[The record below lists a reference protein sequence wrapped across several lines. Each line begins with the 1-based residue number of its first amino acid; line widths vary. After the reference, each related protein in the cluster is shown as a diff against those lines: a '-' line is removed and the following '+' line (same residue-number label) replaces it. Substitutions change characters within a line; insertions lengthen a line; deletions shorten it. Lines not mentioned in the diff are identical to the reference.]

1 MWVTTG
7 PLLRGRPLYILALK
21 DMWVPVEWLDGCFY
35 PCTRPLAPTAA
46 WGFGDLH
53 SLWYV
58 VREEAMEIVIL
69 KCCSDVFSL
78 LYNVS
83 NYNTTSKIHRGVCV
97 LRLTNVHI
105 FHIFT
110 FTVCDI
116 SVGMWDHVSGWPGCR
131 SGKCHILSAPL
142 WLICS
147 LLWLHG
153 QNGAKV
159 NLLDLCV
166 PLVVFH

>member
-1 MWVTTG
+1 MSSLYPSSERHVSPCRMTWWLFLSMHVTTG
-7 PLLRGRPLYILALK
+7 SHSGL
-21 DMWVPVEWLDGCFY
+21 
-35 PCTRPLAPTAA
+35 
-46 WGFGDLH
+46 GFGDLH

-83 NYNTTSKIHRGVCV
+83 NYNTASKIHRGVCV

-116 SVGMWDHVSGWPGCR
+116 SVGMWDHVSSWPGCR

-166 PLVVFH
+166 SLVVLY